1 MQNIAALSGA
11 TLGYIVG
18 NLPGSY
24 IGYKLGKMAPIRR
37 ARSRYSSAPYPTPRS
52 ARYRKTLSYGSRS
65 TVSGSRMGSMYSAL
79 SGGSALNSVVT
90 RQHDFQGQYKYK
102 KMPRYKKRRWRR
114 FVKKVAAV
122 QLKQA
127 GLKTVLF
134 NSRDTYTNTAG
145 TQNSFCLALYGL
157 SGTID
162 NSGAWP
168 VLGMNDMYRI
178 FKNDPDI
185 IQTGAAP
192 GNVPK
197 SGKLQFG
204 SGVLDF
210 TIRNLSDTIEAELD
224 IYYGWFK
231 KDDDPADVK
240 NNTNPIYKY
249 QTAAVDLVAGG
260 NSQINLGVRGATL
273 FDKPSGLSQTGYH
286 ITKKTKM
293 LLAPGQ
299 STFLQHR
306 DPKNHM
312 LDWVNIQDRGYAK
325 RGLTFGA
332 WVVFKPS
339 VTASDDAVVTLGVG
353 CTRKYSYAVVED
365 NVDRIAYNPPN

>member
-1 MQNIAALSGA
+1 MQSIAAASGA

-18 NLPGSY
+18 NLPGAY
-24 IGYKLGKMAPIRR
+24 LGYKLGKMAPIRTPR
-37 ARSRYSSAPYPTPRS
+37 KRRFFSPYPTPTS
-52 ARYRKTLSYGSRS
+52 GRKKLSYGSR
-65 TVSGSRMGSMYSAL
+65 TTYSGSRMGSMYSAL

-90 RQHDFQGQYKYK
+90 RQHDFQGQYRYK

-134 NSRDTYTNTAG
+134 NSRDTYSNSAG

-185 IQTGAAP
+185 VQIGAAP

-224 IYYGWFK
+224 IYFGWFK
-231 KDDDPADVK
+231 KDDDPADAK

-332 WVVFKPS
+332 WIVFKPS